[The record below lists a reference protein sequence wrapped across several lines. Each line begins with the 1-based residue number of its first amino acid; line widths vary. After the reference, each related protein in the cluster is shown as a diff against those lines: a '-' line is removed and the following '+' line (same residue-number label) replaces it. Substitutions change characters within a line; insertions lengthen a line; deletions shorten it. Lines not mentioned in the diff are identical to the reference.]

1 MTNQIP
7 TYMAWNVGSDETPRV
22 THWVVFERTDKNAII
37 TSCPKVADLGSVSLA
52 VFDSPTQR
60 RAYEIAKEMNQKSFD
75 EHISGKKF
83 TRYLTRSYVS
93 VDKAE
98 CARHMQI
105 DNTPLDQIKITPD
118 LEILHIADEWL
129 WWSDGRFST
138 GIGVSLPKGGCLSE
152 DAMRIISA
160 VRGSDGGSC
169 YLDGGMKALAD
180 IQRIVGEKYV
190 SVGPSRGHY
199 ARETVEELT
208 IEWKDGATGP
218 IYVHTAGYFEGY
230 MYDIYPSLDSLRQH
244 ASIAPGPEGINEFPA
259 DDYDYDPKLG
269 YVAKQQED

>member
-7 TYMAWNVGSDETPRV
+7 FYMAWNIGSDETPRA
-22 THWVVFERTDKNAII
+22 THWVVFDRTDTSAII
-37 TSCPKVADLGSVSLA
+37 TNCPKVADLGSEPLA
-52 VFDSPTQR
+52 AYDSPTQR
-60 RAYEIAKEMNQKSFD
+60 QAYEIAKEMNQKSFN
-75 EHISGKKF
+75 EHILGKKF

-93 VDKAE
+93 IDKSE
-98 CARHMQI
+98 CARHMRI

-118 LEILHIADEWL
+118 LEILHIAGEWL

-169 YLDGGMKALAD
+169 HLDGGMKALAD
-180 IQRIVGEKYV
+180 IHSVISVKNV

-208 IEWKDGATGP
+208 IEWRNGEVRP
-218 IYVHTAGYFEGY
+218 IYIHTAGYFEGY
-230 MYDIYPSLDSLRQH
+230 MYDIHPSLDSLRQH
-244 ASIAPGPEGINEFPA
+244 ASSVPGPEGINEFPA
-259 DDYDYDPKLG
+259 DDYDYDPQLG
-269 YVAKQQED
+269 YIAKQQED